1 MKMALALGSPSTMP
15 STMALASD
23 APWRRMPPPL
33 AAGCQGGESLSCEN
47 YEDQYERAYEDTHEF
62 DGKDDYEHTCMHNYK
77 NDYETRTRTTTK
89 TNVSMTSRT
98 TTSPPT
104 IASWSATGLGF
115 YKEANTTTST
125 NTSTSARWTMRTT
138 EGTATRLHA
147 SVQETLRQTQDL
159 SIGPVVAAGLLTNSS
174 KSLLRYTA
182 HHHFLTA
189 PHFLTFT
196 VSNLLTV
203 QARTHGHVCRCIHT
217 DICNLR
223 GSVLGHFLHE
233 LFQEAHQ
240 VLRNIPWP
248 EPASRL
254 RPRSGSNAM
263 IVVFQDAFLRVD
275 AVQGN

>member
-1 MKMALALGSPSTMP
+1 MKIKRFANVLAQQPNRVCKVCIEVFGETLRRVCMPQRPSGSSMRRCNTAITPPCST
-15 STMALASD
+15 
-23 APWRRMPPPL
+23 W
-33 AAGCQGGESLSCEN
+33 
-47 YEDQYERAYEDTHEF
+47 
-62 DGKDDYEHTCMHNYK
+62 
-77 NDYETRTRTTTK
+77 
-89 TNVSMTSRT
+89 
-98 TTSPPT
+98 
-104 IASWSATGLGF
+104 
-115 YKEANTTTST
+115 
-125 NTSTSARWTMRTT
+125 
-138 EGTATRLHA
+138 RLHA